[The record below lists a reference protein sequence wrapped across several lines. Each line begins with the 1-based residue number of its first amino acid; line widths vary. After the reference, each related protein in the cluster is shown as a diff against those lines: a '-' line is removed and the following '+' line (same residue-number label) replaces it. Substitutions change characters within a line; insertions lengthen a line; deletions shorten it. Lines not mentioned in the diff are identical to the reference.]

1 MHGSIFLLL
10 SPFFM
15 VLTSTLCLLFSFAE
29 QSRVTTAV
37 RISYHINAT
46 VFIEP
51 DSTQVRKRPQ
61 QLLQANYIR
70 HFRSDKYHEIRAC
83 VSAAVKSNS
92 MRGAAALR
100 QRSREQ
106 LVTKH
111 CVIQRD
117 YERCKG
123 RTWERETNYKW
134 RRKKQLFKDKNA
146 DVKKEKKKERENF

>member
-10 SPFFM
+10 SPLFM
-15 VLTSTLCLLFSFAE
+15 VLTGTLLLLFSFAE
-29 QSRVTTAV
+29 QSCLTTAV
-37 RISYHINAT
+37 RMSYHINAT

-51 DSTQVRKRPQ
+51 DCTQVRKRPQ

-70 HFRSDKYHEIRAC
+70 HFRSDKYHEITAC

-100 QRSREQ
+100 QRCREQ

-111 CVIQRD
+111 CHT
-117 YERCKG
+117 ER
-123 RTWERETNYKW
+123 
-134 RRKKQLFKDKNA
+134 L
-146 DVKKEKKKERENF
+146 